1 MNYNTEKKEY
11 IVNEEASK
19 TIVWRMII
27 GTVLFFVAGLIIEGE
42 VFKSITYLAA
52 VLVLGYDI
60 AISAVKKIFNKHFLN
75 DELLAVITAATV
87 FCDR

>member
-1 MNYNTEKKEY
+1 
-11 IVNEEASK
+11 
-19 TIVWRMII
+19 MII

-60 AISAVKKIFNKHFLN
+60 AISAVKKNF
-75 DELLAVITAATV
+75 
-87 FCDR
+87 